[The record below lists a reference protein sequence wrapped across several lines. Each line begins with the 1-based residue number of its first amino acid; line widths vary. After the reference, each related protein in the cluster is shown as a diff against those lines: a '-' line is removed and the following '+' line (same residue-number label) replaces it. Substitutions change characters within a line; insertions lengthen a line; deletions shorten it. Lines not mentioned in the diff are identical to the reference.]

1 MIRGVLYYIV
11 GLALFLFI
19 VMFLSNCATS
29 KVNPRKQKKHY
40 DKFVYYGGKIDT
52 VEKTVTITQVVKGK
66 DGKDSLIYVDVTVP
80 CPEATIEYKDRWHT
94 RRMDKQERDSLKHAE
109 KMLRLE
115 IKRLERQGKTDVK
128 VEKEKTKQ
136 AKSDARTAK
145 YENKSSGWKNP
156 MIWVI
161 MLVAL
166 AISIYLIK
174 RT

>member
-19 VMFLSNCATS
+19 VMFLSNCATP
-29 KVNPRKQKKHY
+29 NPKKQKKHY